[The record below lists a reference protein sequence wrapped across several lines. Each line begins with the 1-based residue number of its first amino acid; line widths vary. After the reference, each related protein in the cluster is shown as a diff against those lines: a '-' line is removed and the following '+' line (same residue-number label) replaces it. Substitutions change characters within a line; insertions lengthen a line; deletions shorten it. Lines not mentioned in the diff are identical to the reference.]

1 MDLTLEQEKESQKT
15 QYQMLEAQNF
25 FTLVDHV
32 IFYSLFLSIYM
43 VITIFTVNDYSKQ
56 CRDLMGHDFHFSDCL
71 YDDAVTRTMVTFS
84 LLPCYIFAIYL
95 FSKF

>member
-32 IFYSLFLSIYM
+32 IFYSLFLFNLHGY
-43 VITIFTVNDYSKQ
+43 
-56 CRDLMGHDFHFSDCL
+56 HDFHCE
-71 YDDAVTRTMVTFS
+71 R
-84 LLPCYIFAIYL
+84 LLQTVQGLNGARFPL
-95 FSKF
+95 FRLSIR